1 MIRLKYFHDSLNIA
15 VILASGRE
23 FVSTKC
29 IQFPFNIYRIK
40 LNDEHFFCRAAII
53 HFWDKPYQEMN
64 FKIHLN
70 TVIVCK

>member
-29 IQFPFNIYRIK
+29 TQFPFNIYRIK
-40 LNDEHFFCRAAII
+40 LNDENFFCRAAII
-53 HFWDKPYQEMN
+53 HF
-64 FKIHLN
+64 
-70 TVIVCK
+70 